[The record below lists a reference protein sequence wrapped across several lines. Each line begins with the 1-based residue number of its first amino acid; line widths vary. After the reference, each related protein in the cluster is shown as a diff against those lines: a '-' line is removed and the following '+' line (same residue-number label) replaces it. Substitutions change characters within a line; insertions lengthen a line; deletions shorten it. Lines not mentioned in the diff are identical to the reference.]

1 VSRLSTVRVVSA
13 WFPRRPQR
21 AADDGTFFCHPYQM
35 AKGPDV
41 LTPEQR
47 AAELLKPR
55 PRNLP
60 IAPVAPAARR
70 RLPLADTVRP
80 RDEQARPIYAV
91 WEITLQ
97 CDLACR
103 HCGSRAGHARTDELS
118 TAECLDLVRQMA
130 ELGVMEV
137 TLIGGEAYLRDDW
150 TEIIREIRKFGMSA
164 TMTSGGRGITA
175 EKARAAKEAGLESVS
190 ISIDGNEATHD
201 RLRGV
206 KGSYQS
212 AFQAMDLM
220 RAAGVKV
227 STNTQINRLTLPELP
242 ELLEALAAH
251 GGHSWQ
257 LQLTVPMGRAA
268 DEPEVLFQPYDMLE
282 LFPLLGDL
290 KKRADELRVRIWPG
304 NNIGY
309 FGPYESVLK
318 GNMPR
323 GHMASCGAGRSTLG
337 IEADGAIK
345 GCPSLP
351 TEAWTGGNIRDNSLK
366 DIWERSAP
374 LRYTRDRT
382 VEDLWG
388 YCRTCYYA
396 DECRAGCTWTSFV
409 FFGRAGNN
417 PYCHHRALEMQRK
430 GVREI
435 VERTEV
441 APGTPFDHGKF
452 EIREEPL

>member
-1 VSRLSTVRVVSA
+1 LGLGAASYVERLDAICNASFMV
-13 WFPRRPQR
+13 
-21 AADDGTFFCHPYQM
+21 
-35 AKGPDV
+35 KGPDV
-41 LTPEQR
+41 LSPEER
-47 AAELLKPR
+47 AAELLRPR

-60 IAPVAPAARR
+60 IAPTAPPARR
-70 RLPLADTVRP
+70 KLPLAETVRP

-91 WEITLQ
+91 WEVTLQ

-103 HCGSRAGHARTDELS
+103 HCGSRAGHARSDELS

-130 ELGVMEV
+130 ALGVMEV
-137 TLIGGEAYLRDDW
+137 TLIGGEAYLREDW
-150 TEIIREIRKFGMSA
+150 TDIVRAVRAQGMSC
-164 TMTSGGRGITA
+164 TMTTGGRGITP

-190 ISIDGNEATHD
+190 VSIDGNEATHD

-257 LQLTVPMGRAA
+257 LQMTVPMGRAA
-268 DEPEVLFQPYDMLE
+268 DEPEVLFQPYEMLQV
-282 LFPLLGDL
+282 FPLLGQL
-290 KKRADELRVRIWPG
+290 KKRADELKVRIWPG

-318 GNMPR
+318 GTMPR

-351 TEAWTGGNIRDNSLK
+351 TEAWTGGNIRDASLK

-417 PYCHHRALEMQRK
+417 PYCHHRALEMERR
-430 GVREI
+430 GVREVVTR
-435 VERTEV
+435 VEG
-441 APGTPFDHGKF
+441 APGAPFDHGKF

>member
-1 VSRLSTVRVVSA
+1 
-13 WFPRRPQR
+13 
-21 AADDGTFFCHPYQM
+21 M

-137 TLIGGEAYLRDDW
+137 TLIGGEAYLREDW
-150 TEIIREIRKFGMSA
+150 TDIIREIRKFGMSA

-268 DEPEVLFQPYDMLE
+268 DEPEVLFQPYEMLE

>member
-1 VSRLSTVRVVSA
+1 
-13 WFPRRPQR
+13 
-21 AADDGTFFCHPYQM
+21 M
-35 AKGPDV
+35 ARGPDP

-47 AAELLKPR
+47 AAELLKAR
-55 PRNLP
+55 PRQLP
-60 IAPVAPAARR
+60 IAPEAPPARR
-70 RLPLADTVRP
+70 RLPLAEKVREQ
-80 RDEQARPIYAV
+80 DQQARPIYAV
-91 WEITLQ
+91 WEITLA

-103 HCGSRAGHARTDELS
+103 HCGSRAGHARSNELD
-118 TAECLDLVRQMA
+118 TEECLDLVRQMA
-130 ELGVMEV
+130 ALGVLEV

-150 TEIIREIRKFGMSA
+150 TDIIREIRKHGMSA
-164 TMTSGGRGITA
+164 TMTTGGRGITP
-175 EKARAAKEAGLESVS
+175 ERARAAKEAGLESVS
-190 ISIDGNEATHD
+190 VSIDGNEATHD

-206 KGSYQS
+206 KGSYRS
-212 AFQAMDLM
+212 AFRAMDHF
-220 RAAGVKV
+220 RAAGLRV

-242 ELLEALAAH
+242 DLLEALAAH

-282 LFPLLGDL
+282 LFPLLGQL
-290 KKRADELRVRIWPG
+290 KARADQLSVRIWPG

-309 FGPYESVLK
+309 FGPYETVLK

-351 TEAWTGGNIRDNSLK
+351 TEAWTGGNIRDASLK
-366 DIWERSAP
+366 DIWERATP
-374 LRYTRDRT
+374 VRYTRDRT

-388 YCRTCYYA
+388 FCRTCYYA

-417 PYCHHRALEMQRK
+417 PYCHHRSLEMQRAGK
-430 GVREI
+430 RETVTR
-435 VERTEV
+435 VEM
-441 APGTPFDHGKF
+441 APGAPFDYAKF
-452 EIREEPL
+452 ELREELLP

>member
-1 VSRLSTVRVVSA
+1 
-13 WFPRRPQR
+13 
-21 AADDGTFFCHPYQM
+21 M

-47 AAELLKPR
+47 AAELLRPR

-60 IAPVAPAARR
+60 IAPVAPPARR
-70 RLPLADTVRP
+70 QLPLADTVRP
-80 RDEQARPIYAV
+80 KDEQARPIYAV

-137 TLIGGEAYLRDDW
+137 TLIGGEAYLREDW
-150 TEIIREIRKFGMSA
+150 TDIIREIRKFGMSA

-175 EKARAAKEAGLESVS
+175 EKAHAAKEAGLESVS

-220 RAAGVKV
+220 RAAGVRV

>member
-1 VSRLSTVRVVSA
+1 
-13 WFPRRPQR
+13 
-21 AADDGTFFCHPYQM
+21 M

-47 AAELLKPR
+47 AAELGRAR

-60 IAPVAPAARR
+60 IAPTAPPARR
-70 RLPLADTVRP
+70 KLPLADTVRP
-80 RDEQARPIYAV
+80 RDEQARPIYCV

-103 HCGSRAGHARTDELS
+103 HCGSRAGHKREGEL
-118 TAECLDLVRQMA
+118 TTEECLDLVRQMA

-150 TEIIREIRKFGMSA
+150 TEIIREIRRYGMSA
-164 TMTSGGRGITA
+164 TMTSGGRGMTA

-190 ISIDGNEATHD
+190 ISIDGNEETHD

-206 KGSYQS
+206 QGSYRS
-212 AFQAMDLM
+212 AFQAMDYL
-220 RAAGVKV
+220 REAGIRVA
-227 STNTQINRLTLPELP
+227 TNTQINRLTLPELP

-268 DEPEVLFQPYDMLE
+268 DEPEVLFQPYEMLE
-282 LFPLLGDL
+282 LFPLLGAL
-290 KKRADELRVRIWPG
+290 KKRADELKVRIWPG

-318 GNMPR
+318 GTMPR

-351 TEAWTGGNIRDNSLK
+351 TEAWTGGNIRDNTLK
-366 DIWERSAP
+366 DIWERAAP

-388 YCRTCYYA
+388 FCRSCYYA
-396 DECRAGCTWTSFV
+396 EECRAGCTWTSFV

-417 PYCHHRALEMQRK
+417 PYCHHRALEMDKK
-430 GVREI
+430 GVREVLTK
-435 VERTEV
+435 VEM
-441 APGTPFDHGKF
+441 APGTPFDYGKF
-452 EIREEPL
+452 EIREETLLKAKG

>member
-1 VSRLSTVRVVSA
+1 
-13 WFPRRPQR
+13 
-21 AADDGTFFCHPYQM
+21 M

-41 LTPEQR
+41 LSPEQR
-47 AAELLKPR
+47 DAELKRPR

-60 IAPVAPAARR
+60 IAPNAPVARR

-91 WEITLQ
+91 WEVTLQ

-103 HCGSRAGHARTDELS
+103 HCGSRAGHARQDELS

-130 ELGVMEV
+130 ALGVMEV
-137 TLIGGEAYLRDDW
+137 TLIGGEAYLREDW
-150 TEIIREIRKFGMSA
+150 TDIIREIRAQGMSA
-164 TMTSGGRGITA
+164 TMTTGGRGITA

-190 ISIDGNEATHD
+190 VSIDGNEATHD

-206 KGSYQS
+206 KGSYRS
-212 AFQAMDLM
+212 ALEAMDLL
-220 RAAGVKV
+220 RSAGIRVA
-227 STNTQINRLTLPELP
+227 TNTQINRLTLPELP
-242 ELLEALAAH
+242 ELLETLASH

-257 LQLTVPMGRAA
+257 LQMTVPMGRAA
-268 DEPEVLFQPYDMLE
+268 DEPAVLFQPYDMLE
-282 LFPLLGDL
+282 VFPLLAQL
-290 KKRADELRVRIWPG
+290 KARADELKVRIWPG

-309 FGPYESVLK
+309 FGPYESVLR
-318 GNMPR
+318 GTMPR
-323 GHMASCGAGRSTLG
+323 GHGASCGAGRATLG

-388 YCRTCYYA
+388 FCRTCYYA
-396 DECRAGCTWTSFV
+396 DDCRAGCTWTSFV

-430 GVREI
+430 GVREVVAR
-435 VERTEV
+435 VEA
-441 APGTPFDHGKF
+441 APGQPFDHGKF
-452 EIREEPL
+452 EVREEPI

>member
-1 VSRLSTVRVVSA
+1 
-13 WFPRRPQR
+13 
-21 AADDGTFFCHPYQM
+21 M

-60 IAPVAPAARR
+60 IAPVAPVARR
-70 RLPLADTVRP
+70 QLPLADTVRP
-80 RDEQARPIYAV
+80 RDEQARPVYAV

-150 TEIIREIRKFGMSA
+150 TDIIREIRKFGMSA

-268 DEPEVLFQPYDMLE
+268 DEPEVLFQPYEMLE

-351 TEAWTGGNIRDNSLK
+351 TEAWTGGNIRDASLK

-430 GVREI
+430 GVREL
-435 VERTEV
+435 VTRTEM
-441 APGTPFDHGKF
+441 APGAPFDHGKF

>member
-1 VSRLSTVRVVSA
+1 
-13 WFPRRPQR
+13 
-21 AADDGTFFCHPYQM
+21 M

-70 RLPLADTVRP
+70 QLPLADTVRP

-150 TEIIREIRKFGMSA
+150 TAIIREIRKFGMSA

-220 RAAGVKV
+220 RAAGVRV

-242 ELLEALAAH
+242 DLLEALAAH

-435 VERTEV
+435 VTRTEV

>member
-1 VSRLSTVRVVSA
+1 MV
-13 WFPRRPQR
+13 
-21 AADDGTFFCHPYQM
+21 
-35 AKGPDV
+35 KGPDV
-41 LTPEQR
+41 LSPEER
-47 AAELLKPR
+47 AAELLRPR

-60 IAPVAPAARR
+60 IAPTAPPARR
-70 RLPLADTVRP
+70 KLPLAETVRP

-91 WEITLQ
+91 WEVTLQ

-103 HCGSRAGHARTDELS
+103 HCGSRAGHARSDELS

-130 ELGVMEV
+130 ALGVMEV
-137 TLIGGEAYLRDDW
+137 TLIGGEAYLREDW
-150 TEIIREIRKFGMSA
+150 TDIVRAVRAQGMSC
-164 TMTSGGRGITA
+164 TMTTGGRGITP

-190 ISIDGNEATHD
+190 VSIDGNEATHD

-257 LQLTVPMGRAA
+257 LQMTVPMGRAA
-268 DEPEVLFQPYDMLE
+268 DEPEVLFQPYEMLQV
-282 LFPLLGDL
+282 FPLLGQL
-290 KKRADELRVRIWPG
+290 KKRADELKVRIWPG

-318 GNMPR
+318 GTMPR

-351 TEAWTGGNIRDNSLK
+351 TEAWTGGNIRDASLK

-417 PYCHHRALEMQRK
+417 PYCHHRALEMERR
-430 GVREI
+430 GVREVVTR
-435 VERTEV
+435 VEG
-441 APGTPFDHGKF
+441 APGAPFDHGKF